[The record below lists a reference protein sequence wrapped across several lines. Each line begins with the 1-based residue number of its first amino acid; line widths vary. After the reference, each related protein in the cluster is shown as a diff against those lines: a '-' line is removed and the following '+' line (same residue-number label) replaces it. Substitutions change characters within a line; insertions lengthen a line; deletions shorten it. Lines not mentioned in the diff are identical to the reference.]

1 MGILRITYIDKS
13 GTDRKSHDANRD
25 ISIYLARDVKIL
37 NKKSKNTRF

>member
-1 MGILRITYIDKS
+1 MEILKIPYDKS

-25 ISIYLARDVKIL
+25 VFIYLARNVKIL